1 MISASIFELIQSVLL
16 IVVAIITI
24 IISIGI
30 LRLDSDMDN
39 VVYARIHILGVIDI
53 ASVIAFICLGDRLL
67 GDLYFI
73 LAPFTAHAM
82 AHGYFHG
89 EDLKN
94 NPYASDSEEFDM
106 RLMNLFIRHGT
117 GTKASYELC
126 PVWRVQTAGKGD
138 IDFCLAVYDAVSGK
152 RLFEGLL

>member
-39 VVYARIHILGVIDI
+39 VVYASIHILGVIDI
-53 ASVIAFICLGDRLL
+53 ASVIAFICLGDPLL
-67 GDLYFI
+67 GVLYFI

-94 NPYASDSEEFDM
+94 NQSLTNDSNNDKKPKKDDITKEIESSGFYKTVKEENSFDDS
-106 RLMNLFIRHGT
+106 NDKIT
-117 GTKASYELC
+117 
-126 PVWRVQTAGKGD
+126 
-138 IDFCLAVYDAVSGK
+138 VSTLK
-152 RLFEGLL
+152 IIEDE

>member
-53 ASVIAFICLGDRLL
+53 ASVIAFICLGDPLL
-67 GDLYFI
+67 GVLYFI

-94 NPYASDSEEFDM
+94 NPYASDSEELLEISDRVYVFYEGRVSDM
-106 RLMNLFIRHGT
+106 LVGPTKTPERLVAAMMGMHT
-117 GTKASYELC
+117 QKEEKA
-126 PVWRVQTAGKGD
+126 V
-138 IDFCLAVYDAVSGK
+138 
-152 RLFEGLL
+152 